1 MFGLEGCGFVLSI
14 SITFLLIGLVVYLF
28 KSQLKTLEQKFV
40 AIFQLSQTL
49 ATSVETLRHNCTTG
63 GNNNPSHPPTTK
75 DIRPDVILSDSE
87 TESDTES
94 EDDNGNVYCPF
105 PNVKIVDIEKEP
117 LKEHMLNVFNFNN
130 SEMNNILDVTDI
142 LSDKGGADKGG
153 ADKGGADNSED
164 DTDDSDSED
173 AEDDVVVEDAEDDE
187 AEEEE
192 GEEDAE
198 PGSPNYK
205 GMKVPDLRKLV
216 HTKNITTDQTLKS
229 LKKNELIEL
238 LKKNN

>member
-14 SITFLLIGLVVYLF
+14 SVTFLLIGLVVYLF
-28 KSQLKTLEQKFV
+28 KKQLKTLEQKFV

-49 ATSVETLRHNCTTG
+49 ATSVETLRHNYSG
-63 GNNNPSHPPTTK
+63 GDNKTNSPSPNPVDT
-75 DIRPDVILSDSE
+75 RPSVILSESD

-94 EDDNGNVYCPF
+94 EYAADNVCCPF

-130 SEMNNILDVTDI
+130 TEMDKILDVTD
-142 LSDKGGADKGG
+142 LLPDNTGVESMGVESMGVESMGVESMGG
-153 ADKGGADNSED
+153 DNDTEDDTNDD
-164 DTDDSDSED
+164 DTDD
-173 AEDDVVVEDAEDDE
+173 
-187 AEEEE
+187 EEE
-192 GEEDAE
+192 DTE

-216 HTKNITTDQTLKS
+216 QDKKIAPDMSLKS
-229 LKKNELIEL
+229 LKKHQLISL
-238 LKKNN
+238 LKKTN

>member
-14 SITFLLIGLVVYLF
+14 SVTFLLIGLVVYLF
-28 KSQLKTLEQKFV
+28 KKQLKTLEQKFV

-49 ATSVETLRHNCTTG
+49 ATSVETLRHNYSG
-63 GNNNPSHPPTTK
+63 GSNNKPSPPPPTET
-75 DIRPDVILSDSE
+75 DNRPSVLLSDSD

-94 EDDNGNVYCPF
+94 EYEADNMCCPF

-130 SEMNNILDVTDI
+130 SEMDKILDVTD
-142 LSDKGGADKGG
+142 LLPDDKGVEVMGEDDGMGEADGMG
-153 ADKGGADNSED
+153 EDDGTDNDTEDD
-164 DTDDSDSED
+164 DTDGE
-173 AEDDVVVEDAEDDE
+173 
-187 AEEEE
+187 
-192 GEEDAE
+192 EEDAE

-216 HTKNITTDQTLKS
+216 QDKKIETEQSVKS
-229 LKKNELIEL
+229 LKKQELINL
-238 LKKNN
+238 LKKTN